1 MQFVILHQVGKYQKP
16 QLRPRVHNI
25 SCNSISIKRIRMITD
40 EVYLLIRTQV
50 ECHTMWSNKSFSMV
64 NNFIRRAQLSLY
76 QSASGVCRRNKTHTL
91 PSDAS
96 SNLTGLSRTDAK
108 KQNDEGSEG
117 EAVGNQVK
125 SSIGAD
131 CCKIKFGRAGTPG
144 L

>member
-1 MQFVILHQVGKYQKP
+1 
-16 QLRPRVHNI
+16 
-25 SCNSISIKRIRMITD
+25 
-40 EVYLLIRTQV
+40 
-50 ECHTMWSNKSFSMV
+50 MV

-131 CCKIKFGRAGTPG
+131 FARSSLVVLVHQDCKTIEEEAQEAD
-144 L
+144 LV